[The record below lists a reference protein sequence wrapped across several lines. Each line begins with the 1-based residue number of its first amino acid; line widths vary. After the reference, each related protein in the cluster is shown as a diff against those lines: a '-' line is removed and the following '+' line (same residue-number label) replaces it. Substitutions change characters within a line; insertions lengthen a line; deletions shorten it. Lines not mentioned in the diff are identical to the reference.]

1 MPISKIR
8 SIAGVTLLNVPWRSR
23 RLLVSR
29 ANQRGG
35 SALSHRF
42 EQQTHWELSSRQRQN
57 LPPKLCVAA
66 SVGPGKFHQHTKLEI
81 VCQKNSHLALFWSF
95 PVVSPLDSSSLD
107 RKHAGEG
114 NILYLAGAMV
124 SCTRPCIRMFDVGE
138 DFEFDAF
145 DHGCFNMRKIGSTV
159 TWGEQ
164 RLIIIGN
171 RFNNTH
177 G

>member
-1 MPISKIR
+1 MCHGGHAGFLWAERTKEVAPPYPKDSNNKHTENSVLGRDKIFCF
-8 SIAGVTLLNVPWRSR
+8 
-23 RLLVSR
+23 
-29 ANQRGG
+29 GG
-35 SALSHRF
+35 
-42 EQQTHWELSSRQRQN
+42 W
-57 LPPKLCVAA
+57 PKLCVAA

-124 SCTRPCIRMFDVGE
+124 SCTRSCIRMFDVGE

-145 DHGCFNMRKIGSTV
+145 DHGCFNMRKIVSTV